1 MKKISTILAGL
12 CLLLLTACGGS
23 SPSSVAEEA
32 MGYLAKDDVEK
43 FVDMAYVDPDAD
55 EAQVEQGKKMLSGIF
70 GMALN
75 EMKKQH
81 QGYKSFEAISEEVN
95 EEEGTAEVTMKALN
109 ETELSGEDA
118 ERMQRMIDALE
129 DLDDVQQVYTTAV
142 FND

>member
-95 EEEGTAEVTMKALN
+95 EEEGTAEVTMKVTYEDGTTDEDTVKLRKDDKGDWKLD
-109 ETELSGEDA
+109 LSK
-118 ERMQRMIDALE
+118 
-129 DLDDVQQVYTTAV
+129 
-142 FND
+142 

>member
-55 EAQVEQGKKMLSGIF
+55 EAQVEQGKKMLAGIY

-95 EEEGTAEVTMKALN
+95 EEEGTAEVTMKVTYEDGTTDEDTVKLRKDDKGDWKLD
-109 ETELSGEDA
+109 LSK
-118 ERMQRMIDALE
+118 
-129 DLDDVQQVYTTAV
+129 
-142 FND
+142 

>member
-81 QGYKSFEAISEEVN
+81 QGYQSFEAISEEVN
-95 EEEGTAEVTMKALN
+95 EEEGTAEVTMKVTYEDGTTDEDTVKLRKDDKGDWKLD
-109 ETELSGEDA
+109 LSK
-118 ERMQRMIDALE
+118 
-129 DLDDVQQVYTTAV
+129 
-142 FND
+142 

>member
-95 EEEGTAEVTMKALN
+95 EEEGTAEVTMKV
-109 ETELSGEDA
+109 TYEDGTT
-118 ERMQRMIDALE
+118 DE
-129 DLDDVQQVYTTAV
+129 DTVKLRKDDKGDWKLDRSK
-142 FND
+142 

>member
-95 EEEGTAEVTMKALN
+95 EEEGTAEVTMKVTYKDGTTDEDTVKLRKDDKGDWKLD
-109 ETELSGEDA
+109 LSK
-118 ERMQRMIDALE
+118 
-129 DLDDVQQVYTTAV
+129 
-142 FND
+142 

>member
-1 MKKISTILAGL
+1 MKKINTILAGL

-32 MGYLAKDDVEK
+32 MGYLAKGDVEK
-43 FVDMAYVDPDAD
+43 FVDMAYVDPDVD

-95 EEEGTAEVTMKALN
+95 EEEGTAEVTMKVTYKDGTTDEDTVKLRKDDKGDWKLD
-109 ETELSGEDA
+109 LSK
-118 ERMQRMIDALE
+118 
-129 DLDDVQQVYTTAV
+129 
-142 FND
+142 

>member
-55 EAQVEQGKKMLSGIF
+55 EAQVEQGKKMLSGIY

-95 EEEGTAEVTMKALN
+95 EEEGTAEVTMKVTYEDGTTDEDTVKLRKDDKGDWKLD
-109 ETELSGEDA
+109 LSK
-118 ERMQRMIDALE
+118 
-129 DLDDVQQVYTTAV
+129 
-142 FND
+142 

>member
-1 MKKISTILAGL
+1 MKKINTILAGL

-95 EEEGTAEVTMKALN
+95 EEEGTAEVTMKVTYEDGTTDEDTVKLRKDDKGDWKLD
-109 ETELSGEDA
+109 LSK
-118 ERMQRMIDALE
+118 
-129 DLDDVQQVYTTAV
+129 
-142 FND
+142 